1 MAVLAVALAG
11 GAASSALGFG
21 FSAGWIIGSV
31 VGGYAFAEN
40 QTTEGPRVNDLK
52 ITGTD
57 YGDTI
62 PWVAGSPR
70 IAGQIV
76 WASNRRE
83 TRHEEEVGGKGGGGG
98 ATQVTYTY
106 DCDLLIMLSENP
118 CAGIARVWSNNEL
131 VFGAGRTKD
140 GVWRAMRVHTG
151 AADQLP
157 DPVYEAAVGVGNAP
171 AFRGRTTVLIEGLQ
185 LGGGGNIPNLTFEI
199 GQATP
204 GPVESDFFF
213 ADFTQQT
220 TDDFACL
227 SSVSQFGTQGAAS
240 WRLLS
245 SGLELTLRGWMFED
259 IPAFGVYYK
268 WYAGLGAIAAGK
280 AIDLDIA
287 FVANTY
293 PSTDP
298 RHVGSANVF
307 TLAGHHEGVVSSNL
321 VLLGAVDFA
330 SDGGVQKVSVNVWGA
345 GVVDHAFIT
354 PHHGSIRVSVRMLAG
369 IATVYINGALA
380 GNKSIFYDLPTA
392 HTLLLGGQVS
402 ASNKSNVQHAI
413 VRYAQARVL
422 IGAPAP
428 LQPLV
433 RPSCGALIYDGNAH
447 PQPLGDVVDALLLR
461 AECGGD
467 EYDLSGFSELQNRP
481 VRALALSQIAST
493 RSALEVLQKCWH
505 FECAASNKLYLRP
518 RATTPVVRF
527 PFADLGFSE
536 QAGGLDDPLA
546 IRMGNDLEMP
556 AQIALTYPNVA
567 GDYNADT
574 QFSDRII
581 TGQQSTQTMQVPVGM
596 LPAEAKGVVDALL
609 MDSVASLQSTTLSV
623 PLKYAFVE
631 PGDVVEAVAQDGRI
645 YRLRVQTRKDQ
656 GIWLELEC
664 RLDDVGALDSAA
676 ITDEGYIT
684 VQDPASV
691 PDTILHALDVP
702 LLRDA
707 DDQPGFYLAVAPDS
721 INVATDQWKGANVAG
736 SWDDVD
742 YASLLSIL
750 EAATV
755 GEALTVLPAWSGG
768 PVFDEASVLEV
779 EMLGQLSST
788 SRSAMLLDEAVNAL
802 LVGDEIV
809 RFRNAELV
817 DADEDRG
824 RYTYQ
829 LTGFIRGFRGTE
841 WAMGG
846 HVAGERCV
854 LLNRSVRRVNTQL
867 NELQVQRWLKA
878 TTVGKYITDVLPQA
892 FTSTGR
898 ALRPFAPV
906 GLRALT
912 EEGLGVHLSWQRRTR
927 LSYRYGGVSPS
938 VPLGEATERYRVQVW
953 QADAL
958 LRTEIVTQPSYEYT
972 TTLAATDG
980 LNAGDP
986 VRFEVCQLSESVGA
1000 GYITTKEGLAA

>member
-40 QTTEGPRVNDLK
+40 QTMEGPRVNDLK

-70 IAGQIV
+70 IAGQII

-106 DCDLLIMLSENP
+106 DCDLLILLAENEI
-118 CAGIARVWSNNEL
+118 AGVARVWSNNEL
-131 VFGAGRTKD
+131 VFSNGRVKSGAWG
-140 GVWRAMRVHTG
+140 GMRVYTG
-151 AADQLP
+151 SDSQMP
-157 DPVYEAAVGVGNAP
+157 DPVYEAAVGIGNAP
-171 AFRGRTTVLIEGLQ
+171 AYRGRGYVLIQNLQ

-199 GQATP
+199 AKGGIDNRP
-204 GPVESDFFF
+204 GMLVCVYSTRPD
-213 ADFTQQT
+213 
-220 TDDFACL
+220 TD
-227 SSVSQFGTQGAAS
+227 S
-240 WRLLS
+240 
-245 SGLELTLRGWMFED
+245 
-259 IPAFGVYYK
+259 
-268 WYAGLGAIAAGK
+268 YAVF
-280 AIDLDIA
+280 D
-287 FVANTY
+287 
-293 PSTDP
+293 PS
-298 RHVGSANVF
+298 R
-307 TLAGHHEGVVSSNL
+307 
-321 VLLGAVDFA
+321 
-330 SDGGVQKVSVNVWGA
+330 K
-345 GVVDHAFIT
+345 
-354 PHHGSIRVSVRMLAG
+354 
-369 IATVYINGALA
+369 
-380 GNKSIFYDLPTA
+380 DLPTWNSYFSKYETNGLFIFNKYTNNTA
-392 HTLLLGGQVS
+392 PGDTGIVSSGDIQIDVRSTYTLR
-402 ASNKSNVQHAI
+402 A
-413 VRYAQARVL
+413 
-422 IGAPAP
+422 
-428 LQPLV
+428 
-433 RPSCGALIYDGNAH
+433 GNGFWFKDRCSF
-447 PQPLGDVVDALLLR
+447 QFDFLNGKGDVVVTLYSPGYVDGFDFYHRLYYGDLKVGLITAGTSPAETVEKITFEDGLFKCIGTHNIYFACDALSIRYVRATEIRVISTYTGSVQNPNAYVSLQETPEDIDDAEIEKPINSVVGELLARAGYSQKDFDASPLHSLDKPLR
-461 AECGGD
+461 A
-467 EYDLSGFSELQNRP
+467 LT
-481 VRALALSQIAST
+481 LSQVSST

-505 FECAASNKLYLRP
+505 FECSTTDKLRLFP
-518 RATTPVVRF
+518 RATTPVVRI
-527 PFADLGFSE
+527 PFADLGFSSST
-536 QAGGLDDPLA
+536 GGLNEPLA

-556 AQIALTYPNVA
+556 AQIALTYPNMA
-567 GDYNADT
+567 GDYNADS
-574 QFSDRII
+574 QFSDRLIS
-581 TGQQSTQTMQVPVGM
+581 GQQSTQTMQVPVGM
-596 LPAEAKGVVDALL
+596 LPAEAKGVADALL
-609 MDSVASLQSTTLSV
+609 MDAVAGLQSTTLSV

-631 PGDVVEAVAQDGRI
+631 PGDVVEAVAQGGRI

-664 RLDDVGALDSAA
+664 RLDDMGALDSAA

-707 DDQPGFYLAVAPDS
+707 DDQPGFYLAAAPDS
-721 INVATDQWKGANVAG
+721 INVDTDQWKGANVAS

-742 YASLLSIL
+742 YTSLLSIL

-755 GEALTVLPAWSGG
+755 GEALTVLPAWNGG
-768 PVFDEASVLEV
+768 PVFDEASVIQV

-788 SRSAMLLDEAVNAL
+788 SRAAMLLDETVNAL

-817 DADEDRG
+817 DSDPDRN

-841 WAMGG
+841 WAMVG
-846 HVAGERCV
+846 HTAGERCV

-878 TTVGKYITDVLPQA
+878 TTVGKYITDVQPQA
-892 FTSTGR
+892 FTSTGC
-898 ALRPFAPV
+898 ALKPFAPV

-912 EEGLGVHLSWQRRTR
+912 EEGAGVHLSWQRRTR
-927 LSYRYGGVSPS
+927 LSYRYGGLSPS
-938 VPLGEATERYRVQVW
+938 VPLGEATERYRVQVF
-953 QADAL
+953 ADDLL
-958 LRTEIVTQPSYEYT
+958 LRTEIVTQPSYDYT

-980 LNAGDP
+980 LSTGDP

-1000 GYITTKEGLAA
+1000 GYITTKKGFAA

>member
-70 IAGQIV
+70 IAGQII

-106 DCDLLIMLSENP
+106 DCDLLILLAENEI
-118 CAGIARVWSNNEL
+118 AGVARVWSNNEL
-131 VFGAGRTKD
+131 VFSNGRAKSGTW
-140 GVWRAMRVHTG
+140 GGMRVYTG
-151 AADQLP
+151 SHSQMP
-157 DPVYEAAVGVGNAP
+157 DPVYEAAVGIGNAP
-171 AFRGRTTVLIEGLQ
+171 AYRGRGYVLIQNLQ

-199 GQATP
+199 AEPVVDTRQSMLVCVFTTRPDTDAFAKYDFSRTDQPTWDSYFSKYKDIGTFIFDRYSNNSAPGDTGPVTSGLLPIDVKSAYTLVALNGYWTNDRCQFRFDFLNSAGDIVITVSSPGYISWLHYYNELYYGDLNAGLIKAGDSFVKTSGKITFESGIFRFTGNLNFAFPCDALSIRYVRATEIRVISTYTGGEKDPHAYVYLQATP
-204 GPVESDFFF
+204 DINEDDKETEKKINTVAFELLERAGYSQSDFDSTPL
-213 ADFTQQT
+213 A
-220 TDDFACL
+220 
-227 SSVSQFGTQGAAS
+227 
-240 WRLLS
+240 
-245 SGLELTLRGWMFED
+245 ELT
-259 IPAFGVYYK
+259 K
-268 WYAGLGAIAAGK
+268 
-280 AIDLDIA
+280 
-287 FVANTY
+287 
-293 PSTDP
+293 
-298 RHVGSANVF
+298 
-307 TLAGHHEGVVSSNL
+307 
-321 VLLGAVDFA
+321 
-330 SDGGVQKVSVNVWGA
+330 
-345 GVVDHAFIT
+345 
-354 PHHGSIRVSVRMLAG
+354 
-369 IATVYINGALA
+369 
-380 GNKSIFYDLPTA
+380 
-392 HTLLLGGQVS
+392 
-402 ASNKSNVQHAI
+402 
-413 VRYAQARVL
+413 
-422 IGAPAP
+422 P
-428 LQPLV
+428 L
-433 RPSCGALIYDGNAH
+433 
-447 PQPLGDVVDALLLR
+447 
-461 AECGGD
+461 
-467 EYDLSGFSELQNRP
+467 
-481 VRALALSQIAST
+481 RALALSQVAST

-505 FECAASNKLYLRP
+505 FECSTTDKLRLFP
-518 RATTPVVRF
+518 RATTPVVRI
-527 PFADLGFSE
+527 PFADLGFGAS
-536 QAGGLDDPLA
+536 AGGLDDPLA

-556 AQIALTYPNVA
+556 AQIALTYPNMA
-567 GDYNADT
+567 GDYNADS
-574 QFSDRII
+574 QFSDRLIS
-581 TGQQSTQTMQVPVGM
+581 GQQSTQTMQVPVGM
-596 LPAEAKGVVDALL
+596 LPAEAKGVADALL
-609 MDSVASLQSTTLSV
+609 MDGVAGLQSTTLSV

-645 YRLRVQTRKDQ
+645 YRLRVQTRKDH
-656 GIWLELEC
+656 GLRLELEC
-664 RLDDVGALDSAA
+664 VLDDVGALDSAA

-721 INVATDQWKGANVAG
+721 INVATDQWKGANVAS

-755 GEALTVLPAWSGG
+755 GESLTVLPAWNGG
-768 PVFDEASVLEV
+768 PVFDEASVLRV

-788 SRSAMLLDEAVNAL
+788 SRAAMLLDEAVNAL
-802 LVGDEIV
+802 LVGDEVV

-817 DADEDRG
+817 DADEDRC

-846 HVAGERCV
+846 HTAGERCV
-854 LLNRSVRRVNTQL
+854 LLNSGVRRVNTQL

-878 TTVGKYITDVLPQA
+878 TTVGKYISDAQSQA
-892 FTSTGR
+892 FTDTGR
-898 ALRPFAPV
+898 ALKPFSPA
-906 GLRALT
+906 GMRALT
-912 EEGLGVHLSWQRRTR
+912 QEGVGVHLSWQRRTR

-938 VPLGEATERYRVQVW
+938 VPLGEATERYRVQVF
-953 QADAL
+953 ADDLL
-958 LRTEIVTQPSYEYT
+958 LRTEIVTQPSYDYT

-1000 GYITTKEGLAA
+1000 GYITTKEGFAA

>member
-40 QTTEGPRVNDLK
+40 QTHEGPRLKDLK

-70 IAGQIV
+70 IAGQII

-106 DCDLLIMLSENP
+106 DCDLLILLSENP
-118 CAGIARVWSNNEL
+118 GHDLHRVWVNNDL
-131 VFGAGRTKD
+131 MWRSGIKPPVMSDINSAGDVFEIIEGRM
-140 GVWRAMRVHTG
+140 WNAMHVHRG
-151 AADQLP
+151 DANQLP

-171 AFRGRTTVLIEGLQ
+171 AYRGCTTVMVQGLQ
-185 LGGGGNIPNLTFEI
+185 LGGSGVIPNLTFQLGEVVSAQTVTCIAVIDENEDSETQAAIDTKWAAFRNEFPRRPFWLLCPRDTTASYQLFTPQGQHAGALFYGPIVVARDNGNI
-199 GQATP
+199 GMRDDWYTVCGLQGLPRGSAVVVFIDTS
-204 GPVESDFFF
+204 GSMTLQTVRASYDFFIQRCAERDIEVIF
-213 ADFTQQT
+213 VYNSNEDYITPFMDFKNLPERPASSDVIAENL
-220 TDDFACL
+220 DDVCGKLLGRAGYAE
-227 SSVSQFGTQGAAS
+227 VDYETAA
-240 WRLLS
+240 L
-245 SGLELTLRGWMFED
+245 SGLT
-259 IPAFGVYYK
+259 K
-268 WYAGLGAIAAGK
+268 
-280 AIDLDIA
+280 
-287 FVANTY
+287 
-293 PSTDP
+293 
-298 RHVGSANVF
+298 
-307 TLAGHHEGVVSSNL
+307 
-321 VLLGAVDFA
+321 
-330 SDGGVQKVSVNVWGA
+330 
-345 GVVDHAFIT
+345 
-354 PHHGSIRVSVRMLAG
+354 
-369 IATVYINGALA
+369 
-380 GNKSIFYDLPTA
+380 
-392 HTLLLGGQVS
+392 
-402 ASNKSNVQHAI
+402 
-413 VRYAQARVL
+413 
-422 IGAPAP
+422 
-428 LQPLV
+428 
-433 RPSCGALIYDGNAH
+433 
-447 PQPLGDVVDALLLR
+447 
-461 AECGGD
+461 
-467 EYDLSGFSELQNRP
+467 P
-481 VRALALSQIAST
+481 VRALALSQVSST

-505 FECAASNKLYLRP
+505 FECSATDKLRLRP
-518 RATTPVVRF
+518 RSATPVARI
-527 PFADLGFSE
+527 PFVDLGFGSS
-536 QAGGLDDPLA
+536 AGGLDDPLA

-556 AQIALTYPNVA
+556 AQIALTYPNMA
-567 GDYNADT
+567 GDYNADS
-574 QFSDRII
+574 QFSDRLIS
-581 TGQQSTQTMQVPVGM
+581 GQQSTQTMQVPVGM
-596 LPAEAKGVVDALL
+596 LPAEAKGVADALL
-609 MDSVASLQSTTLSV
+609 MDAVAGLQSTTLSV

-664 RLDDVGALDSAA
+664 KLDDVGALDSAA

-684 VQDPASV
+684 VQDPASM

-707 DDQPGFYLAVAPDS
+707 DDQPGFYLAAAPDS
-721 INVATDQWKGANVAG
+721 INVDTDQWKGANVAS

-742 YASLLSIL
+742 YTSLLSIL

-768 PVFDEASVLEV
+768 PVFDEASVLQV

-788 SRSAMLLDEAVNAL
+788 NRGAMLLDETVNAL
-802 LVGDEIV
+802 LVGDEVV

-846 HVAGERCV
+846 HAAGERCV

-878 TTVGKYITDVLPQA
+878 TTVGKYITDVQPQT
-892 FTSTGR
+892 FSDTGR
-898 ALRPFAPV
+898 ALKPFAPA
-906 GLRALT
+906 GLRALR
-912 EEGLGVHLSWQRRTR
+912 EEGVGVHLSWQRRTR
-927 LSYRYGGVSPS
+927 LSYRYAGVSPS
-938 VPLGEATERYRVQVW
+938 VPLGEATERYRVQVF
-953 QADAL
+953 ADDLL
-958 LRTEIVTQPSYEYT
+958 LRTVMLTQPSYDYT
-972 TTLAATDG
+972 AVMAVDDG
-980 LNAGDP
+980 LASGER

-1000 GYITTKEGLAA
+1000 GYITSKEGSAA